1 MTTCSVG
8 LRETTAS
15 PAFAHW
21 ISRIAHAEVSYRG
34 FAMFGLGGW
43 EIAVLGLAALV
54 FFGPHKLPQLMKQAG
69 KIMREVRKASYEFQ
83 NSLERELEDDP
94 YRKAH
99 RREKKLKE
107 KAAELGVTPEEL
119 KADAPPASVPA
130 AEITD
135 GLSSGIREAS
145 GNGSAA
151 PPADPVATFAPD
163 PGEKP
168 EPPKTGT
175 A

>member
-1 MTTCSVG
+1 MGSPK
-8 LRETTAS
+8 TTAS
-15 PAFAHW
+15 AAFAHW

-34 FAMFGLGGW
+34 FGMFGLGGW

-107 KAAELGVTPEEL
+107 KAAELGVTPEDL
-119 KADAPPASVPA
+119 KAPPAAEPVAAAPEIANGNGTSAAASADAPVEPVTA
-130 AEITD
+130 
-135 GLSSGIREAS
+135 
-145 GNGSAA
+145 AA
-151 PPADPVATFAPD
+151 PSDD
-163 PGEKP
+163 KSG
-168 EPPKTGT
+168 TGT

>member
-1 MTTCSVG
+1 
-8 LRETTAS
+8 
-15 PAFAHW
+15 
-21 ISRIAHAEVSYRG
+21 
-34 FAMFGLGGW
+34 MFGLGGW

-99 RREKKLKE
+99 RREKKLAE

-119 KADAPPASVPA
+119 KAELAGAKATPAPAAQPATDAPSPGSTTPAPA
-130 AEITD
+130 D
-135 GLSSGIREAS
+135 GEGGAVN
-145 GNGSAA
+145 GNGSL
-151 PPADPVATFAPD
+151 PPADPEASAPETGD
-163 PGEKP
+163 K
-168 EPPKTGT
+168 PKTGT

>member
-1 MTTCSVG
+1 MG

-99 RREKKLKE
+99 RRDKKLKE

-119 KADAPPASVPA
+119 KADMAAPPGVPA

-135 GLSSGIREAS
+135 GLSSGIGAAS
-145 GNGSAA
+145 GNGSA
-151 PPADPVATFAPD
+151 PPADPAATFAPD
-163 PGEKP
+163 AGEKP

>member
-1 MTTCSVG
+1 MG

-119 KADAPPASVPA
+119 KADAAPPASVPA

-135 GLSSGIREAS
+135 GLSNGSTDAPAEPAAAAEAS
-145 GNGSAA
+145 G
-151 PPADPVATFAPD
+151 DK
-163 PGEKP
+163 PG
-168 EPPKTGT
+168 TGT